1 MNNIINP
8 HTGLKI
14 AKPCYYDRIST
25 ARTDMIV
32 PAPCEKVSWDATP
45 MKKSYQPEQEFTR
58 KSIQLN
64 PFEVVLACI
73 VIPLSIIFYVL
84 YWFVWPVVK
93 TIYYIFIIALLVKR

>member
-1 MNNIINP
+1 MNNVINP

-14 AKPCYYDRIST
+14 AKPCYYRHVST

-32 PAPCEKVSWDATP
+32 PAPCEKTSWNMSPVEKT
-45 MKKSYQPEQEFTR
+45 YQPELELTR

-64 PFEVVLACI
+64 PLEVALACV
-73 VIPLSIIFYVL
+73 VIPLSVIFYVL

-93 TIYYIFIIALLVKR
+93 TIYYIFIIALLAKR